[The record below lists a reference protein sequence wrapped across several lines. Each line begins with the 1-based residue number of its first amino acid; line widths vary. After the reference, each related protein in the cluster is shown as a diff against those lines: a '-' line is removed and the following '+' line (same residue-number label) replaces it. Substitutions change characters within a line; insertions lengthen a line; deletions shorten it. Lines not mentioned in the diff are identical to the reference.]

1 VNIVA
6 WIAGV
11 VVVVAGFF
19 AWANARTRRQ
29 HARFDP
35 KDVEAA
41 LEEFVSPD
49 SRDHDTWDLFLSWP
63 IADPYLE
70 SVRQRCQ
77 SVAGHDAD
85 PTAKDHVRAILSELR
100 AHT

>member
-1 VNIVA
+1 MDRRCRRGYR
-6 WIAGV
+6 WILRLGEHADNMRGL
-11 VVVVAGFF
+11 
-19 AWANARTRRQ
+19 TRKMLKPLWRSLFLQ
-29 HARFDP
+29 IHGA
-35 KDVEAA
+35 
-41 LEEFVSPD
+41 
-49 SRDHDTWDLFLSWP
+49 HDTWDLSRPRP

-77 SVAGHDAD
+77 SVRGHDAD